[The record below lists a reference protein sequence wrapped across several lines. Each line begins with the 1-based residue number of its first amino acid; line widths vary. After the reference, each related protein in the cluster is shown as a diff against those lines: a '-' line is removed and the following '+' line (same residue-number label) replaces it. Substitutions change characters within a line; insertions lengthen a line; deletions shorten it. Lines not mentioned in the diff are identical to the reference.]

1 MARVGKGVSAL
12 LLMAVMATMLIS
24 LMGAQAAF
32 ADDKPIYGISLNLD
46 LNKIDLNSK
55 LTEGEVYTRANGA
68 LSLDARTEG
77 VSLAGFEGLEKFDW
91 ETSQWSTIENDKT
104 DVVSPG
110 PIYYGVYKVK
120 PLAGYYWPGEI
131 ANEHY
136 RTRFDPSGSFRL
148 YVNDVR
154 CTKAYFACL
163 TDQTLMLW
171 IPIDYNISNDSAE
184 ISQNT
189 FTYNGKAQFPQV
201 ESVALGA
208 GLELQA
214 DYYDVTYTDKKGNEV
229 TPINAGKYFVRIS
242 AKGAMSD
249 YGPDYYGAINKEFA
263 IGKAANTLSA
273 KGKTA
278 KVKYS
283 KLKKKNRKLSVSK
296 VIKFKNKGQGQLT
309 YKKKKGNKK
318 ISING
323 KTGKVT
329 VKKGLEK
336 KTYNVK
342 VLVRAAGNGNYKT
355 SESNV
360 DFKIKVV

>member
-1 MARVGKGVSAL
+1 MARVGNRVSAL
-12 LLMAVMATMLIS
+12 LLAAIMATMLMS
-24 LMGAQAAF
+24 LMGASAAF

-46 LNKIDLNSK
+46 LNQINLNSK
-55 LTEGEVYTRANGA
+55 LTEGEVRARANGA
-68 LSLDARTEG
+68 LSLDAQTEG
-77 VSLAGFEGLEKFDW
+77 VSLVGFDGIEKFDW
-91 ETSQWSTIENDKT
+91 ETSQWSTIENDNT
-104 DVVSPG
+104 DVVAPG
-110 PIYYGVYKVK
+110 PIYYGVYTVK
-120 PLAGYYWPGEI
+120 PNSGYIWPGEI

-136 RTRFDPSGSFRL
+136 RTRFNPSGGFRL
-148 YVNDVR
+148 YVNDTR
-154 CTKAYFACL
+154 CTKAFFACA
-163 TDQTLMLW
+163 TDSTLKLW

-184 ISQNT
+184 ISRNA

-214 DYYDVTYTDKKGNEV
+214 DYYDVTYTDKNGNKI
-229 TPINAGKYFVRIS
+229 TPINAGKYFVRIA
-242 AKGAMSD
+242 AKGAVSE
-249 YGPDYYGAINKEFA
+249 YGPESYGAISKEFT
-263 IGKAANTLSA
+263 IEKAANTLSA

-296 VIKFKNKGQGQLT
+296 VIKFKNKGQGQLS

-323 KTGKVT
+323 KTDKVT

-342 VLVRAAGNGNYKT
+342 ALVRAAGNGNYKAA
-355 SESNV
+355 ENV
-360 DFKIKVV
+360 VTFKVKVV

>member
-1 MARVGKGVSAL
+1 MARVGKHVSAL
-12 LLMAVMATMLIS
+12 LLAAIMAMAFMSLI
-24 LMGAQAAF
+24 GAQAAF

-46 LNKIDLNSK
+46 LNHINLNSR
-55 LTEGEVYTRANGA
+55 LTEGEVRTRVNSA
-68 LSLDARTEG
+68 LSLDVRTEG

-91 ETSQWSTIENDKT
+91 ETSQWSTIENDNT
-104 DVVSPG
+104 NAVSPG
-110 PIYYGVYKVK
+110 PIYYGMYTVK
-120 PLAGYYWPGEI
+120 PNSGYIWPGEI

-136 RTRFDPSGSFRL
+136 RTRFNPSGGFRL
-148 YVNDVR
+148 YVNDTL
-154 CTKAYFACL
+154 CTKAYFACA
-163 TDQTLMLW
+163 TDSTLKLW

-184 ISQNT
+184 ITRNA
-189 FTYNGKAQFPQV
+189 FTYNGKAQVPQV
-201 ESVALGA
+201 RSVALGA
-208 GLELQA
+208 GLELEA
-214 DYYDVTYTDKKGNEV
+214 DYYDVTYTDKNGKEV
-229 TPINAGKYFVRIS
+229 TPINAGKYFVRIA
-242 AKGAMSD
+242 AKGAVSE
-249 YGPDYYGAINKEFA
+249 YGPDYYGAINKEFT

-342 VLVRAAGNGNYKT
+342 VLVRAAGNGNYKAA
-355 SESNV
+355 ESNV